1 MTLYL
6 GQNKIPSIML
16 QLPRR
21 RQLHPHRLIQT
32 AAAASHDV
40 FDILPE
46 QPLLALASEAK
57 MPQDALKFLEKLL
70 GRCSGVADSGLSQ
83 RETELTCWIWGR
95 AVVEHS
101 PTPVA

>member
-40 FDILPE
+40 FDILPV
-46 QPLLALASEAK
+46 QPLLVLALAVM
-57 MPQDALKFLEKLL
+57 MPQDVLKFLEKLQ
-70 GRCSGVADSGLSQ
+70 GQCSGVAGSGLSQ
-83 RETELTCWIWGR
+83 RGTELTCWIWGR
-95 AVVEHS
+95 VVVEHS
-101 PTPVA
+101 PTPVG